1 MKTVENGGRRVR
13 NCREIWWTTERE
25 KSCVED
31 SSMEEDGFGLAETL
45 SVEDGGL
52 DELTFQLPNTE
63 KIWKILDLHKPDKM
77 QNEEGQNMDL
87 YIPRKRFATN
97 RLITSKDYALVQINV
112 GHLDE
117 RDVYTGGFSTFAL
130 CGFIDCIALIEKVLT
145 FSRLCSID
153 WRTFRFRPTANFAMI
168 RSWRRK
174 MRLKFLVNKEAI
186 DFIRSGERENL
197 AMEAVDSTRA
207 FVRDVKRV
215 VIKVGTAVV
224 TRAGGR
230 LALGRLGALCEQIHE
245 LNSQGYEVILV
256 SSGAVGVGRQRLR
269 YRKLIN
275 SSFADLQ
282 KPQVELDG
290 KACAAVGQ
298 NGLMALYD
306 TLFSQLD
313 VTSAQLLVTDNDF
326 RDPAFRKQLNET
338 VKTLL
343 SLKVVPIFNEN
354 DAVSTRRAPYEDS
367 SGIFWDNDSLAALLA
382 LELKADLLVL
392 LSDVD
397 GLYSGPP
404 NDPHS
409 ELIHTYI
416 KERQEGLITF
426 GDKSRVGRGGMTAKV
441 KAAVYAAYAGIPVVI
456 TRLDQLNLQAMF
468 SLQSLC
474 NFIAQPSRALSIRSG
489 FAADNIIKVLNG
501 KRVGTLF
508 HRDANKWVPQ
518 GEVGARDMAVAA
530 RESSRRLQAMSSQE
544 RSKILLDVADALEA
558 SEKLIIAEN
567 EADVAEAQQA
577 GYENSLVSRLAL
589 RPGKIESLAN
599 AIRMLANMEEPVGRI
614 LKRTEVKKKKK
625 KKKKGCEDLYLSE
638 GFILE
643 KTSSPLGV
651 LLIIFESRPD
661 ALVQIASLALRSGN
675 GLLLKGGKEARRSN
689 AILHKVIT
697 SAIPKSVGEQ
707 LIGLV
712 TSREDI
718 PELLKLDDVIDLVIP
733 RGSNKLVTQIK
744 TSTKIP
750 VLGHADKSA
759 NRSMAK
765 QIVLDAKTDYPAAC
779 NAMDGSLNEFIVELQ
794 TKGLASLE
802 TASLAHTD
810 CIVTEDHEVAEVFL
824 RQVDSAAVFH
834 NVSTRFCDGF
844 RFGLG
849 AEVGISTSRIHA
861 RGPVGVEG
869 LLTTRWLARGS
880 GQVVNGDK
888 DIVYNHKDLSLQ
900 A

>member
-1 MKTVENGGRRVR
+1 
-13 NCREIWWTTERE
+13 
-25 KSCVED
+25 
-31 SSMEEDGFGLAETL
+31 
-45 SVEDGGL
+45 
-52 DELTFQLPNTE
+52 
-63 KIWKILDLHKPDKM
+63 
-77 QNEEGQNMDL
+77 
-87 YIPRKRFATN
+87 
-97 RLITSKDYALVQINV
+97 
-112 GHLDE
+112 
-117 RDVYTGGFSTFAL
+117 
-130 CGFIDCIALIEKVLT
+130 
-145 FSRLCSID
+145 
-153 WRTFRFRPTANFAMI
+153 
-168 RSWRRK
+168 
-174 MRLKFLVNKEAI
+174 
-186 DFIRSGERENL
+186 
-197 AMEAVDSTRA
+197 MEAGDTVRS
-207 FVRDVKRV
+207 FVRDVKRI

-224 TRAGGR
+224 TRADGR
-230 LALGRLGALCEQIHE
+230 LALGRLGSLCEQIHE
-245 LNSQGYEVILV
+245 LNTQGYDVILV
-256 SSGAVGVGRQRLR
+256 TSGAVGVGRQRLR
-269 YRKLIN
+269 YRRLVN

-326 RDPAFRKQLNET
+326 RDPDFRKQLNET
-338 VKTLL
+338 VKSLL

-354 DAVSTRRAPYEDS
+354 DAVSTRKAPYEDA

-404 NDPHS
+404 SDPHS

-416 KERQEGLITF
+416 KERHEGLITF

-456 TRLDQLNLQAMF
+456 T
-468 SLQSLC
+468 
-474 NFIAQPSRALSIRSG
+474 SG
-489 FAADNIIKVLNG
+489 FVAGNILKVLGG

-508 HRDANKWVPQ
+508 HRDANKWAPV
-518 GEVGARDMAVAA
+518 GEVGAREMAVAA
-530 RESSRRLQAMSSQE
+530 RESSRRLQAMSSHD
-544 RSKILLDVADALEA
+544 RSKILLDIADALEA
-558 SEKLIIAEN
+558 SEKLVTAEN
-567 EADVAEAQQA
+567 EADVSEALKA
-577 GYENSLVSRLAL
+577 RYEKSLVSRLAL
-589 RPGKIESLAN
+589 KPGKVSSLAN
-599 AIRMLANMEEPVGRI
+599 SIRVLANMEEPVGRV
-614 LKRTEVKKKKK
+614 LKRME
-625 KKKKGCEDLYLSE
+625 LSE

-643 KTSSPLGV
+643 KMSSSLGV

-661 ALVQIASLALRSGN
+661 ALVQIASLAIRSGN

-689 AILHKVIT
+689 AILHKIIT
-697 SAIPKSVGEQ
+697 SAIPKGVGEG

-712 TSREDI
+712 TSREEI

-733 RGSNKLVTQIK
+733 RGSNKLVSQIK
-744 TSTKIP
+744 ASTKIP
-750 VLGHADKSA
+750 VLGHADGICHVYVDKSA
-759 NRSMAK
+759 DMDMAK
-765 QIVLDAKTDYPAAC
+765 QIVIDAKTDYPAAC
-779 NAMDGSLNEFIVELQ
+779 NAMETLLVHKDLVQAGGLNELIVELQ
-794 TKGLASLE
+794 TKGVKIFGGPRASSLLNIPEAHSLHHEYSSLACTVEVVDDVHAAIDHIHQYGS
-802 TASLAHTD
+802 AHTD
-810 CIVTEDHEVAEVFL
+810 CIVTEDDEIADVFM

-834 NVSTRFCDGF
+834 NASTRFSDGF

-880 GQVVNGDK
+880 GHVVNGDK
-888 DIVYNHKDLSLQ
+888 DIVYTHKDLNLQ